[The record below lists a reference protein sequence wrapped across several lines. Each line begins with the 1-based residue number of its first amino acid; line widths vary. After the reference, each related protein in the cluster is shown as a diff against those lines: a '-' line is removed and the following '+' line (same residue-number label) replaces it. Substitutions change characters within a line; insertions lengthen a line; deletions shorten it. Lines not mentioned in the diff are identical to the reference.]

1 MLTNHLVVVVGASKA
16 TEIGGED
23 WGITVLIDT
32 PGDVPTRG
40 HSTLNITRNWKPS
53 FQKSNRS
60 YHNFHVVTTTFHMN
74 K

>member
-40 HSTLNITRNWKPS
+40 HSTLNSTRN
-53 FQKSNRS
+53 
-60 YHNFHVVTTTFHMN
+60 
-74 K
+74 